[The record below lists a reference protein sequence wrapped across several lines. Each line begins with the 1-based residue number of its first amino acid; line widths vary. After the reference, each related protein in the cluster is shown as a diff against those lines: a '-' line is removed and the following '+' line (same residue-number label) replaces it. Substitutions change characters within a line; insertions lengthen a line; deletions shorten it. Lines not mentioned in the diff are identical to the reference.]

1 MTSANLQ
8 RRQKPNILIVED
20 SIPQALRYQLAL
32 NNLGCYVVWVETGE
46 AGLASA
52 QERPFDL
59 ILLDVELP
67 GINGFEVCRRLKAD
81 SQLADIP
88 VIILTTRDSAEDAL
102 TGLENGAIDYIPK
115 DPFTEMVLVETIKQ
129 MGLLNEVNA

>member
-1 MTSANLQ
+1 MTSTNVKET
-8 RRQKPNILIVED
+8 QKPSILIVED

-32 NNLGCYVVWVETGE
+32 MNLGCYVVWVETGE
-46 AGLASA
+46 DGLVAA
-52 QERPFDL
+52 QERSFDL

-81 SQLADIP
+81 SKQADIP

-102 TGLENGAIDYIPK
+102 IGLENGAIDYIPK

-129 MGLLNEVNA
+129 MGLLDQVNV

>member
-1 MTSANLQ
+1 MTSEKEKEKQ
-8 RRQKPNILIVED
+8 QPSILIVED

-32 NNLGCYVVWVETGE
+32 SNQGCYVVWVESGE
-46 AGLASA
+46 AGLAA
-52 QERPFDL
+52 VKERAFDL

-81 SQLADIP
+81 AAVADIP
-88 VIILTTRDSAEDAL
+88 VIILTTRDSAQDAL
-102 TGLENGAIDYIPK
+102 TGLESGAIDYIPK

-129 MGLLNEVNA
+129 MGLWNHVNV

>member
-52 QERPFDL
+52 QARPFDL

-81 SQLADIP
+81 SQLAEIP